1 MIRPTKPV
9 WSATAP
15 LTIGILSLILLVGG
29 IGYWSVSAKIVGAVV
44 SNGMIEVENNRQ
56 VVQHPEG
63 GVVGEIL
70 AKNGNTV
77 EAGDILIRFDDTLQR
92 SRLAIVEGQLF
103 EIFAREARLEAE
115 RDENDEIVFSPK
127 LQELAKIRPSVV
139 EQLDGQTR
147 LFGARQETLA
157 KETAQ
162 LVEQVAQIGNQ
173 IEGTEAQLTALAEQR
188 DLNAKE
194 LAEQEGLL
202 KSGLV
207 QSTRVTSLL
216 REEARL
222 SGEIGRLKSQI
233 AQLRGEIA
241 GLEIEKLK
249 LGAARREEAIVTL
262 RDLENREI
270 ELSEQQLSLNE
281 TLSRLDV
288 RAPVSGVIY
297 RSIVFARRSVVQPAA
312 PMMYIIPQDQPL
324 VVVARIN
331 SNDVDQVYVGQEASL
346 RFTAFDQRQTPE
358 IFGKVSEV
366 SADVFQDEVTGLNY
380 YRVVLLPG
388 DSELAKLQDQ
398 TLLPGMPVEAYL
410 RTSERTPLSFLTKPL
425 MDYFNRAFRG

>member
-9 WSATAP
+9 WSAMVP
-15 LTIGILSLILLVGG
+15 LTVGILSLILLVGG

-63 GVVGEIL
+63 GVVGQIL

-92 SRLAIVEGQLF
+92 SQLAIVEGQLF
-103 EIFAREARLEAE
+103 EVFAREARLEAE
-115 RDENDEIVFSPK
+115 RDEKDEIVFPSK

-139 EQLDGQTR
+139 AQIEGQTR

-194 LAEQEGLL
+194 LIEQEGLL

-207 QSTRVTSLL
+207 QSSRVTSLL
-216 REEARL
+216 REEAQL
-222 SGEIGRLKSQI
+222 SGEISRLKSQI

-281 TLSRLDV
+281 TISRLEV
-288 RAPVSGVIY
+288 RD
-297 RSIVFARRSVVQPAA
+297 FH
-312 PMMYIIPQDQPL
+312 
-324 VVVARIN
+324 
-331 SNDVDQVYVGQEASL
+331 
-346 RFTAFDQRQTPE
+346 
-358 IFGKVSEV
+358 
-366 SADVFQDEVTGLNY
+366 
-380 YRVVLLPG
+380 
-388 DSELAKLQDQ
+388 
-398 TLLPGMPVEAYL
+398 
-410 RTSERTPLSFLTKPL
+410 
-425 MDYFNRAFRG
+425 